1 MRLQTWPL
9 RGPGGGGLVGPPGTS
24 VMAGVGDGASDW
36 DPGIRLEGM
45 PGEEKVIKIKFCE
58 G

>member
-1 MRLQTWPL
+1 M
-9 RGPGGGGLVGPPGTS
+9 GPPGTS

>member
-1 MRLQTWPL
+1 MAITWTGW
-9 RGPGGGGLVGPPGTS
+9 RWPGGASWNQRHGWGGVW
-24 VMAGVGDGASDW
+24 GDGASDW